1 MTGFRHPL
9 CYTDLTPPSPQYW
22 GLGGQSNREGESRDV
37 ALVRP
42 VSTRTYFTRLGGA
55 ARCDRRTK
63 HLVKRLRPGDI
74 AVIDHADL
82 DAVAAQALADAQVAA
97 VVNAQPFISGKYP
110 NRGPAV
116 LASAQIPLYQLSEPS
131 HFGRFR
137 EGARLEMDDTGELH
151 QQGKLLDML
160 TRWDE
165 ARIAS
170 ETERARANL
179 GAELEKF
186 ARNTL
191 QYLDADKD
199 LLLDPTDVPALRK
212 VKLAGRHAL
221 VVVRGEGYKED
232 LLQMQPY
239 LQEVRPVLIAVD
251 GGADALLALGQ
262 RPDIILGDM
271 DSVSDDALRCG
282 AQLIVHAYKNGVAP
296 GLARVQELGLTAD
309 IFAVPGTSEDAA
321 LLLADEHGADLIV
334 AVGTHSNLEDFLD
347 KGRAGMAST
356 FLVRLKV
363 GPRLVDARGVFKLY
377 QPRPPFMAFVALLL
391 SFLFPVIILLR
402 YSPMWANLAALFH
415 IWWRLHVH

>member
-1 MTGFRHPL
+1 M
-9 CYTDLTPPSPQYW
+9 
-22 GLGGQSNREGESRDV
+22 

-42 VSTRTYFTRLGGA
+42 APTGASLNRLHGV

-63 HLVKRLRPGDI
+63 NLVKRLRPGCI

-82 DAVAAQALADAQVAA
+82 DALAARALADAGVGA
-97 VVNAQPFISGKYP
+97 VVNTQPFISGKYP

-116 LASAQIPLYQLSEPS
+116 LAAAQVPMFQLSDSAHFARLREGSQLVIDEGGELYQND
-131 HFGRFR
+131 
-137 EGARLEMDDTGELH
+137 RLVDT
-151 QQGKLLDML
+151 L
-160 TRWDE
+160 TGWDE
-165 ARIAS
+165 ARIVR
-170 ETERARANL
+170 ETEAARANL

-199 LLLDPTDVPALRK
+199 LLLDPTDVPALRR
-212 VKLAGRHAL
+212 VKMAGRHAL
-221 VVVRGEGYKED
+221 VVVRGEGYKDD
-232 LLQMQPY
+232 LASLRNY
-239 LQEVRPVLIAVD
+239 LIGMRPVLIAVD
-251 GGADALLALGQ
+251 GGADALLEIGT

-282 AQLIVHAYKNGVAP
+282 AQLIVHAYKNGAAP
-296 GLARVQELGLTAD
+296 GMDRVQALGLKAD
-309 IFAVPGTSEDAA
+309 VFAVPGTSEDAA
-321 LLLADEHGADLIV
+321 LLLAYEHGADLIV

-356 FLVRLKV
+356 YLVRLKV

-377 QPRPPFMAFVALLL
+377 QPNAPFSAHVALLL
-391 SFLFPVIILLR
+391 SFLFAVIVLLR
-402 YSPMWANLAALFH
+402 YSPMWENMAALFH